1 MKRCRDNGCEAREKR
16 ATGAKL
22 GKTRVSQVAFK
33 SRYFF
38 CTSLKQRPFSDW
50 LEFVELS
57 NFKSKL
63 IINFHIHFL
72 TNETHHTVIYVVP
85 QEYEHAVSRGA
96 KIYAE
101 LVGYGLS
108 GMGYFSVVKPF
119 CLYK

>member
-1 MKRCRDNGCEAREKR
+1 MEGRKRTVKRCRDNGCEARETHV
-16 ATGAKL
+16 TGVKL
-22 GKTRVSQVAFK
+22 GKTRVNQVAI
-33 SRYFF
+33 FF

-63 IINFHIHFL
+63 VINLHIYCL
-72 TNETHHTVIYVVP
+72 TNETHHTVIYVIP

-108 GMGYFSVVKPF
+108 GMGNFSVT
-119 CLYK
+119 